1 MFYRPTRPLE
11 KARDFDLLDFLLR
24 SVVAFECGLI
34 AGVIVQFFTLSPIV
48 CSSVVFLT
56 IPFIWCGMGWLLHG
70 GWASIARSM
79 SDFAGGIFHRAK
91 EPLKRTF
98 ELAADLSGA
107 DDA

>member
-1 MFYRPTRPLE
+1 
-11 KARDFDLLDFLLR
+11 
-24 SVVAFECGLI
+24 
-34 AGVIVQFFTLSPIV
+34 
-48 CSSVVFLT
+48 
-56 IPFIWCGMGWLLHG
+56 
-70 GWASIARSM
+70 M